1 MPQVGKVVVSI
12 IEEEQSRWLAFK
24 SGQLDFDKL
33 TSNAVPQALNGT
45 QLKPEL
51 KQQGIQHF
59 PNKDPEITYTMFNMK
74 DPIVGGYSLDK
85 IALRRAITLA
95 YNQQEAIKQLYKGQA
110 VRAEMLVPDGVQ
122 GHNAQYRSSI
132 AYNPLLAN
140 KLLDRFG
147 YKERQRWLSNFT
159 QRAAVYPEI

>member
-1 MPQVGKVVVSI
+1 M
-12 IEEEQSRWLAFK
+12 
-24 SGQLDFDKL
+24 
-33 TSNAVPQALNGT
+33 
-45 QLKPEL
+45 
-51 KQQGIQHF
+51 
-59 PNKDPEITYTMFNMK
+59 
-74 DPIVGGYSLDK
+74 GGYSLDK

-147 YKERQRWLSNFT
+147 YKKGKDGYRTLPNGQPFTLKYNTENSSSSVIHSELWKKNLDAIGVRVEFKVSNFADNLKEAMQCKHMIWVGHGLLIFLKEKILPNCFMVRT
-159 QRAAVYPEI
+159 QAKEI